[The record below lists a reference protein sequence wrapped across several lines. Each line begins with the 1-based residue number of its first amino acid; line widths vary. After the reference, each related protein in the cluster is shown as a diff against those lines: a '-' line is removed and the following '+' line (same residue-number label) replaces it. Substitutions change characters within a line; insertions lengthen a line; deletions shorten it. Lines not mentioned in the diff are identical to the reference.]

1 MSSAKLVSLC
11 VAAPGLL
18 ATAAACE
25 GPKMSPQPPL
35 SIDELPSLYSRP
47 EEDRRHVAPTSA
59 AADALER
66 GVASLRKWAEPYLDR
81 CQQTGRTAADKVE
94 VGKPAE
100 RPAAIALVQRSVQ
113 DGGARH
119 LRLRRRSQ
127 RRVPVVERAAPRPVP
142 ERGGGGILGLA
153 GTLLGARVEGEA
165 RGVPD
170 GPGGAQRLRLLP
182 SAGRFAL
189 QGRSRPDVRVGSAQ
203 PRRRGDALGGSPVR
217 QKEED
222 GAAARP
228 AEPRKVARQ
237 IATTWRIIR

>member
-94 VGKPAE
+94 TRNTFGRVPPSERRLRVLVCPQEVYRTAEPAISASGGAVRDAYQLLSAPPPDLYPSAAAVGFSVLLGLYLARGSKVKRVAFPMGL
-100 RPAAIALVQRSVQ
+100 AALSASAFYPQQAASLFKAGQDLTCVWVQRS
-113 DGGARH
+113 
-119 LRLRRRSQ
+119 
-127 RRVPVVERAAPRPVP
+127 RVAVE
-142 ERGGGGILGLA
+142 
-153 GTLLGARVEGEA
+153 TLW
-165 RGVPD
+165 
-170 GPGGAQRLRLLP
+170 
-182 SAGRFAL
+182 
-189 QGRSRPDVRVGSAQ
+189 
-203 PRRRGDALGGSPVR
+203 
-217 QKEED
+217 ED
-222 GAAARP
+222 PPFG
-228 AEPRKVARQ
+228 KKKS
-237 IATTWRIIR
+237 